1 MTYAHYKQQWCLR
14 VLQYSE
20 YVINKATCMVSTVL
34 EYAYL
39 VTRYLYCIP
48 ITDVRYIYA
57 YCSIFDDLV
66 VLVIIT

>member
-1 MTYAHYKQQWCLR
+1 
-14 VLQYSE
+14 
-20 YVINKATCMVSTVL
+20 MVSTVL

-57 YCSIFDDLV
+57 YCSIFDDLF
-66 VLVIIT
+66 VLVIIIT